1 MLNRNRTFFFA
12 IFLAIVFSFFRG
24 TFDTQPVT
32 SQQDTKQYRY
42 LELDNQL
49 KVLLVSDKQAD
60 HGAAS
65 LDVHVGSL
73 QDPAQRPGLAH
84 FLEHMLFLGT
94 KTYPTAGEYQ
104 SFINQHGGMHN
115 AFTAS
120 EHTNYFFQIDAKQLE
135 GALDRFSRFFYEPLF
150 TEDYVQREKNAVH
163 SEYQSKYKDDF
174 RRVQYVN
181 KALMNPEHP
190 ASQFATGSL
199 DTLSDNENSK
209 VRDDLLAFYERYY
222 SANLMTLVIYGP
234 QSLNDL
240 ETWAE
245 RLFSPIENTD
255 AKVDPYPAQLYLDLP
270 KDVTVQPVKQLL
282 SLGFIFPLNDAV
294 KDYSKKPSEY
304 IGHLLGHEGEGSL
317 LAWLKQQGWAEGLS
331 AGLSNPMANNSTLQV
346 NISLTEKGLQH
357 VDDISAQLFAYI
369 RLVQEQGV
377 QEWVFDEEKQL
388 SRMQFTF
395 AQGQQPASLV
405 QGLSMNMQEYKTKD
419 ILQGPYLWDTFDP
432 ERIQGLLKQLTP
444 TNVVRMLVAPDVKA
458 DQVETYF
465 AAPYSVAPL
474 STELQESWGTSKLAE
489 GMHLPAA
496 NPFVPDDISIL
507 DNSKQVLPKRI
518 EQESTV
524 QLWHMQDTSFNGP
537 QSSIFINLRSPLIQQ
552 SAHNQVMLDAW
563 VQMLN
568 DHLNSFSYPALLA
581 GQEYSLYGHQ
591 RGLGIR
597 LFGYRDKQDV
607 LLNKVVTEL
616 KRFKGNEQLWQQ
628 AQQELVRAY
637 ENALKQKPFERS
649 IAELN
654 TRLIQPSFDESALL
668 NAVKVA
674 SLNDLHEFTLQFF
687 DQMEVVMLG
696 HGNISQPQLLTAS
709 KSVKQALMQDSHMVS
724 VPRKHVV
731 QLPPR
736 MSKQLINTEH
746 NDSAMTW
753 FIQAK
758 TDALKERA
766 TMGLLGQIVRAPYYT
781 YMRTERKFGYVVFA
795 TPYPMLDQ
803 GGLAFIVQS
812 PTAPSNLLFK
822 ESQEFL
828 SNYVQQI
835 RDMSDEDF
843 TAHQQGLITNLL
855 KKPLNLQEKTNRFWS
870 EIDRENDQFNTQETL
885 ANYIEQLNQQDVAN
899 YLEQHVLA
907 ENSKALLLHYDGGL

>member
-346 NISLTEKGLQH
+346 NISLTETGLQH

-388 SRMQFTF
+388 SHMQFTF

-507 DNSKQVLPKRI
+507 DNTKQVLPKRI
-518 EQESTV
+518 EQESTI

-812 PTAPSNLLFK
+812 PTAPSNVLFK

>member
-346 NISLTEKGLQH
+346 NISLTETGLQH

-507 DNSKQVLPKRI
+507 DNTKQVLPKRI
-518 EQESTV
+518 EQESTI

-616 KRFKGNEQLWQQ
+616 KSFKGTEQLWQQ

-766 TMGLLGQIVRAPYYT
+766 AMGLLGQIVRAPYYT

-812 PTAPSNLLFK
+812 PTAPSNVLFK

>member
-24 TFDTQPVT
+24 TFDTQPISSV
-32 SQQDTKQYRY
+32 QDTKQYRY
-42 LELDNQL
+42 LELGNQL

-65 LDVHVGSL
+65 LDVNVGSL

-115 AFTAS
+115 AFTAA

-163 SEYQSKYKDDF
+163 SEYQSKYKDDY
-174 RRVQYVN
+174 RRIQYVN

-199 DTLSDNENSK
+199 ETLSDNDSSK

-245 RLFSPIENTD
+245 RLFSPIENKD
-255 AKVDPYPAQLYLDLP
+255 AKVDPYPTQLYLDLP
-270 KDVTVQPVKQLL
+270 KDVTIQPVKQLL

-331 AGLSNPMANNSTLQV
+331 AGLSNPMSNNSTLQV
-346 NISLTEKGLQH
+346 NISLTEAGLQH
-357 VDDISAQLFAYI
+357 VDEISAQLFAYI
-369 RLVQEQGV
+369 RLVKEQGI
-377 QEWVFDEEKQL
+377 QEWVFEEEKKL

-405 QGLSMNMQEYKTKD
+405 QGLSMNMQEYKVED
-419 ILQGPYLWDTFDP
+419 ILQGPYLWETFDP
-432 ERIQGLLKQLTP
+432 KRILGLLDQLTP
-444 TNVVRMLVAPDVKA
+444 SNVVRMLVAPNVKT
-458 DQVETYF
+458 DQVETLF
-465 AAPYSVAPL
+465 AAPYSAAPL
-474 STELQESWGTSKLAE
+474 SQELQAAWTSTELAQ
-489 GMHLPAA
+489 GMHLPLA

-507 DNSKQVLPKRI
+507 ADSKQVLPKRVT
-518 EQESTV
+518 QESTV

-537 QSSIFINLRSPLIQQ
+537 QSSVFINLRSPLIQQ

-568 DHLNSFSYPALLA
+568 DHLNSFGYPALLT

-607 LLNKVVTEL
+607 LLNKVVSEL
-616 KRFKGNEQLWQQ
+616 KSFKGNEQLWQQ
-628 AQQELVRAY
+628 TQQELIRAY

-654 TRLIQPSFDESALL
+654 TRLIQPSFNESALL
-668 NAVKVA
+668 NAIKVA
-674 SLNDLHEFTLQFF
+674 SLSDLSEFTLKFF

-696 HGNISQPQLLTAS
+696 HGNITQPQLLNAS
-709 KSVKQALMQDSHMVS
+709 KTVKQTLMQDSHLVS

-736 MSKQLINTEH
+736 LSKQVINTEH

-758 TDALKERA
+758 TDTLKERA

-812 PTAPSNLLFK
+812 PTAPSDVLFK

-828 SNYVQQI
+828 NNYAQEI
-835 RDMSDEDF
+835 RSMSDEDF

-870 EIDRENDQFNTQETL
+870 EIDRENDQFDTQETL
-885 ANYIEQLNQQDVAN
+885 ANYIEQLDQQDVAN

-907 ENSKALLLHYDGGL
+907 DNSKGLFLHYDGGL